1 MNFKI
6 MNKLAE
12 QLRSYSQKDYYPF
25 HMPGHKRNP
34 FSVGY
39 KPSIETDITEIDGF
53 DNLHH
58 AEGILKDGQERAAR
72 LFGSRETLYSV
83 NGSTAAILSAISAC
97 TSMGGRFLMSRNCH
111 KAVYHCAYIRQL
123 RPVYLY
129 PQWET
134 QYGLNGGIGPQ
145 EVKVCLEE
153 YPDIQAVMITSPTY
167 DGVVSDVGKIAEIC
181 HAYGKPLIV
190 DEAHGAH
197 FVFCDYF
204 PDSALTKGADV
215 VIQSLHKTLPSMTQT
230 ALLHRNSERV
240 SSKLLQRYMGI
251 YQSSSPSYPLMASI
265 DSCVCGLQAE
275 GERAFEKF
283 VVLLQQFYRGL
294 EGCRNLRVVDRQIV
308 GKAGIYDWDPSKII
322 LMSGDGAISGRKFYQ
337 ILLDKYHIQ
346 MEMETPSYVL
356 GIASIGDVEEGFRRL
371 FQAIREIDETLP
383 ELPDR
388 DLTNQKTSRENLPG
402 MVQSMMLSEAMDAP
416 EEQIPLSEAE
426 GRISAEFVSLYPPGI
441 PLIVPGE
448 RIGREFMEYLEV
460 CMQMDFH
467 IHGLGENGQIGV
479 VYE

>member
-1 MNFKI
+1 MNI
-6 MNKLAE
+6 LAE
-12 QLRSYSQKDYYPF
+12 QLGSYSQKDYYPF

-58 AEGILKDGQERAAR
+58 AEGILKEAQERAAR
-72 LFGSRETLYSV
+72 LFGSKETIYSV

-97 TSMGGRFLMSRNCH
+97 TSMGGRFLMARNCH

-129 PQWET
+129 PQRET
-134 QYGLNGGIGPQ
+134 RYGLNGGIEPQ
-145 EVKVCLEE
+145 DVKACLEA

-167 DGVVSDVGKIAEIC
+167 DGVVSDVRKIAEIC
-181 HAYGKPLIV
+181 HKYGKPLIV

-204 PDSALTKGADV
+204 PDSALIKGADV

-230 ALLHRNSERV
+230 ALLHRNSDRV
-240 SSKLLQRYMGI
+240 SSKLLHRYMGI

-265 DSCVCGLQAE
+265 DSCICGLE
-275 GERAFEKF
+275 TGGEAAFRQL
-283 VVLLQQFYRGL
+283 VVMLQQFYKAL
-294 EGCRNLRVVDRQIV
+294 KECRNLRIVDRQIV
-308 GKAGIYDWDPSKII
+308 GQAGIYDWDPSKLI
-322 LMSGDGAISGRKFYQ
+322 LMSGDGAISGRGLYR
-337 ILLDKYHIQ
+337 ILLEKYHIQ
-346 MEMETPSYVL
+346 MEMETTYYVL
-356 GIASIGDVEEGFRRL
+356 GIASIGDVQEGFQRL
-371 FQAIREIDETLP
+371 SQAIFEIDQTLP
-383 ELPDR
+383 KLFGC
-388 DLTNQKTSRENLPG
+388 DLTKCRANGVRLGKAIEDKS
-402 MVQSMMLSEAMDAP
+402 LSEAMDAP
-416 EEQIPLSEAE
+416 AKFISLSEAK
-426 GRISAEFVSLYPPGI
+426 GKISAEFVSLYPPGI

-448 RIGREFMEYLEV
+448 RIGEEFIDYIEY
-460 CMQMDFH
+460 CIQMDLD